1 MKLSNVD
8 NEMPYFLK
16 FNGTEM
22 PDSEFYLL
30 TNLSQIKNDQRLC
43 GVSEDLRVLS
53 NITFTKTISLKIP
66 HRFWSYYVLKGSN
79 FKSIKIGTDWYEEAK
94 IKQNVT
100 ILTGYF

>member
-1 MKLSNVD
+1 
-8 NEMPYFLK
+8 MPYTLK
-16 FNGTEM
+16 FNGTEI

-30 TNLSQIKNDQRLC
+30 TNLTQIKNDQSEPLC

-53 NITFTKTISLKIP
+53 NITFTKTILLKIP

-79 FKSIKIGTDWYEEAK
+79 FKSIKIDNDWYEEAK